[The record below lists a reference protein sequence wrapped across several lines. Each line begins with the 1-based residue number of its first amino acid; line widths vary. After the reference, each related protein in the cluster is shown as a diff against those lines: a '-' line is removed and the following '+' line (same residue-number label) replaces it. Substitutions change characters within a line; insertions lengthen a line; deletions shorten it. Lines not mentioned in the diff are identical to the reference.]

1 MEFVDENLKGFVWK
15 GGSANDKVRGWRKR
29 LPKGGIDRGGRSMI
43 ESKRGQ

>member
-15 GGSANDKVRGWRKR
+15 GGSANDKVRGLRKGCPR
-29 LPKGGIDRGGRSMI
+29 VELRGGRSMI